1 MAAKRR
7 AQRRAKLK
15 RGSVRESTELAAK
28 EGETPEQLEE
38 TLERLRELYRRVEQ
52 QQLEPDDWDLL
63 AALVREE
70 M

>member
-7 AQRRAKLK
+7 AHRRAKME
-15 RGSVRESTELAAK
+15 RGIVRESMELAAK
-28 EGETPEQLEE
+28 EGETLEQLED
-38 TLERLRELYRRVEQ
+38 TLERLRQLYRRVEQ
-52 QQLEPDDWDLL
+52 QQLEPDDWALL

>member
-1 MAAKRR
+1 VATKRR

-15 RGSVRESTELAAK
+15 RGIGRENAELVAK
-28 EGETPEQLEE
+28 EGETLEQLED
-38 TLERLRELYRRVEQ
+38 TLERLRQLYRRVEQ
-52 QQLEPDDWDLL
+52 QQLEPDDWTLL

>member
-15 RGSVRESTELAAK
+15 RGGVLESTAVAAK
-28 EGETPEQLEE
+28 EGETPEQLED
-38 TLERLRELYRRVEQ
+38 TLEKLRELYRRVEQ
-52 QQLEPDDWDLL
+52 QELEADDWDLL

>member
-7 AQRRAKLK
+7 VHRRAKLK
-15 RGSVRESTELAAK
+15 RKIARENTELAVK
-28 EGETPEQLEE
+28 EDETPEQLED
-38 TLERLRELYRRVEQ
+38 TLERLRQLHRRAEQ
-52 QQLEPDDWDLL
+52 QQLEPDDWALL

>member
-1 MAAKRR
+1 VAAKRR
-7 AQRRAKLK
+7 SHRRAKPK

-28 EGETPEQLEE
+28 EGETLEQIED
-38 TLERLRELYRRVEQ
+38 TLERLRQLYRRVEQ
-52 QQLEPDDWDLL
+52 QQLEPDDWALL

>member
-15 RGSVRESTELAAK
+15 RGGVLESTEVAGK
-28 EGETPEQLEE
+28 EGETPEQLED
-38 TLERLRELYRRVEQ
+38 TLEKLRELYRRVEQ

>member
-7 AQRRAKLK
+7 AHRRAKLK
-15 RGSVRESTELAAK
+15 RGVIRESTELAAK
-28 EGETPEQLEE
+28 EGETLEQLED
-38 TLERLRELYRRVEQ
+38 TLERLRQLYRRVEQ
-52 QQLEPDDWDLL
+52 QQLEPDDWALL